1 MQEENFTK
9 AAKQLHVTQPT
20 LSRQIAQL
28 EEELGGKLFQRSSH
42 NILLTED
49 GMMLKRRVQEILTLA
64 DRTKQDFLRKKAN
77 LEGNHR
83 HQQLWWYQAPYIV
96 ETFLESGGFSGKTA
110 QILSKICPDAT
121 EAIVRH
127 VLSLGINFFDTANGY
142 SADTLRSKTDR
153 IEMRDMEIVRRVQ
166 ELAEGH
172 GSKMQQIALVWH
184 WAKGVASPIVGGTKA
199 SHYAAAAGALDVTLT
214 PEEVACL
221 EEPYLPHRVVGAVDH
236 NLPEGVMLLDEKK

>member
-1 MQEENFTK
+1 MSVYTY
-9 AAKQLHVTQPT
+9 LCYTCP
-20 LSRQIAQL
+20 
-28 EEELGGKLFQRSSH
+28 
-42 NILLTED
+42 
-49 GMMLKRRVQEILTLA
+49 QEILTLT

-96 ETFLESGGFSGKTA
+96 ETFLESGGFSGKTIVPFATSGGSGMGKTA

-121 EAIVRH
+121 AAIVRH

>member
-1 MQEENFTK
+1 MQPKPQLAPTAHLCYTCPQEGCVWNYGYSTTSWPVVQEENFTK

-77 LEGNHR
+77 LERNHR

-110 QILSKICPDAT
+110 QILSKICPMPPKPSSAT
-121 EAIVRH
+121 S
-127 VLSLGINFFDTANGY
+127 SLWASTSSTPPA
-142 SADTLRSKTDR
+142 R
-153 IEMRDMEIVRRVQ
+153 I
-166 ELAEGH
+166 
-172 GSKMQQIALVWH
+172 
-184 WAKGVASPIVGGTKA
+184 PPTPC
-199 SHYAAAAGALDVTLT
+199 AA
-214 PEEVACL
+214 
-221 EEPYLPHRVVGAVDH
+221 
-236 NLPEGVMLLDEKK
+236 

>member
-1 MQEENFTK
+1 MQPKPQLAPTAHLCYTCPQEGCVWNYGYSTTSWPVVQEENFTK

-96 ETFLESGGFSGKTA
+96 ETFLESGGFSGKTIVPFATSGGSGMGKTA
-110 QILSKICPDAT
+110 QIL
-121 EAIVRH
+121 
-127 VLSLGINFFDTANGY
+127 
-142 SADTLRSKTDR
+142 
-153 IEMRDMEIVRRVQ
+153 
-166 ELAEGH
+166 
-172 GSKMQQIALVWH
+172 SKMQQIALAWH
-184 WAKGVASPIVGGTKA
+184 WAKGVASPIVGGTKM
-199 SHYAAAAGALDVTLT
+199 SHYDDAAGALDVTLT
-214 PEEVACL
+214 PEEVVYL

-236 NLPEGVMLLDEKK
+236 NPPEGVMLPDEKK